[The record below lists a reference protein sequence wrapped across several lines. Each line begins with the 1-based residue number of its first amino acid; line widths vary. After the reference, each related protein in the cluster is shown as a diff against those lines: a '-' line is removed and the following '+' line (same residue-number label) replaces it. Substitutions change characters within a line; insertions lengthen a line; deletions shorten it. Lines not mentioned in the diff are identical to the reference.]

1 MTEPATPVLLDP
13 VPLERIGAKVI
24 TLYFDAGAAE
34 RAALAERFGLLEL
47 SAFTAEATLRRR
59 KDIGWIELKGRLH
72 ATVVQECVVT
82 LEPVV
87 NTVEG
92 EIDELFDDSAAQR
105 TGDRRDANE
114 RIEVDLDPV
123 ADEPEPLDAE
133 TLDVGEIVAQV
144 LSLSIEPYPRAPG
157 VADGDGAHG
166 TAAAGQDGQGNGEP
180 SPFAALALLKDRH
193 VKKR

>member
-1 MTEPATPVLLDP
+1 MTEPSMPVLLEP
-13 VPLERIGAKVI
+13 ISLERIGAKVV
-24 TLYFDAGAAE
+24 TLSFEAGEAE

-47 SAFTAEATLRRR
+47 SAFAAEASLRRR
-59 KDIGWIELKGRLH
+59 KDTGWIELKGRLH

-87 NTVEG
+87 NRVEG
-92 EIDELFDDSAAQR
+92 EIDELFDDSSARR
-105 TGDRRDANE
+105 TGDRRDTKE

-133 TLDVGEIVAQV
+133 TLDVGEIIAQV

-157 VADGDGAHG
+157 VPESRTPLG
-166 TAAAGQDGQGNGEP
+166 AAGSAQEGQGSGEP
-180 SPFAALALLKDRH
+180 SPFAALALLKDRD

>member
-1 MTEPATPVLLDP
+1 MTEPAPPVLLDP

-24 TLYFDAGAAE
+24 TLSFEAGAAE

-47 SAFTAEATLRRR
+47 PAFAAEATLRRR
-59 KDIGWIELKGRLH
+59 KDTGWIELKGRLH

-92 EIDELFDDSAAQR
+92 DIDELFDDSAAQR

-133 TLDVGEIVAQV
+133 TLDVGEIIAQV

-157 VADGDGAHG
+157 VTDGDGAHG
-166 TAAAGQDGQGNGEP
+166 TAAAGQDGRESGEP
-180 SPFAALALLKDRH
+180 SPFAALALLKDRD